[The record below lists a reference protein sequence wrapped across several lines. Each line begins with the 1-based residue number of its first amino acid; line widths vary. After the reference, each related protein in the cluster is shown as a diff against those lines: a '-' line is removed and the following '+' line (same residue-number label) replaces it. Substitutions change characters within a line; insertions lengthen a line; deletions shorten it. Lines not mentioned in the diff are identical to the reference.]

1 MAETM
6 NRPNAGSIFSRLE
19 YLSRKMDDPKISP
32 KEMRILKLREKNLL
46 EMMEE
51 GMEEFGEGG
60 AVVPKKYKGFSKLP
74 EKVQKKIDPSLAQ
87 KYEDGGA
94 VMKKKGNSK
103 KTGVCRGA
111 GAAVKGT
118 RFSGVR

>member
-19 YLSRKMDDPKISP
+19 YLSRKMDDPKISS
-32 KEMRILKLREKNLL
+32 KEMKILKLREKNLL

-51 GMEEFGEGG
+51 GMEEFSEGG
-60 AVVPKKYKGFSKLP
+60 AVVPKKVKKMKKGGLV
-74 EKVQKKIDPSLAQ
+74 EN
-87 KYEDGGA
+87 YEYGGE
-94 VMKKKGNSK
+94 VKKKKGKGK
-103 KTGVCRGA
+103 KSGSSCRGV

-118 RFSGVR
+118 RFSGIR

>member
-1 MAETM
+1 MAKKNKFDILDRFAEIATKK
-6 NRPNAGSIFSRLE
+6 L
-19 YLSRKMDDPKISP
+19 DPKLTD
-32 KEMRILKLREKNLL
+32 KEMRILELREKNLL

-51 GMEEFGEGG
+51 GMEEFSEGG

-74 EKVQKKIDPSLAQ
+74 ENVQEQMNPSLAQ
-87 KYEDGGA
+87 KYEDGG
-94 VMKKKGNSK
+94 VVRKKKGKSN

-111 GAAVKGT
+111 GAAIRGT

>member
-1 MAETM
+1 MAK
-6 NRPNAGSIFSRLE
+6 RSKFDILDRFSEITLKK
-19 YLSRKMDDPKISP
+19 LDPKLTD
-32 KEMRILKLREKNLL
+32 KEMRILELREKNLL

-51 GMEEFGEGG
+51 GMEEFSEGG

-74 EKVQKKIDPSLAQ
+74 ENVQEQMNPSLAQ

-94 VMKKKGNSK
+94 VRKKKGKSN

-111 GAAVKGT
+111 GAAIRGT